1 MPYNNGSGSTA
12 GAAITTANSGGAS
25 GDAFQAVSSV
35 APLWAST
42 QTGPYSGIGRPMQ
55 FNASSSA
62 QYVQVTSGFGATSD
76 TTYLSFYFYAS
87 SITATT
93 SLATLLSSTSGVQ
106 LVRVAVDTAR
116 HIRIFGFSNASLYTG
131 VAGAEIPL
139 NQWVFVSLMTE
150 TLASARVR
158 LTVQTM
164 DGSVVENVSL
174 TGVATG
180 GPSYLSTGAVRMGSD
195 TVSGAYSQ
203 YFLYEP
209 RMEEHSAWLPNEMLA
224 MPPKLS
230 AELPLFDRVGAFNE
244 DELYTTLAA
253 FMPGTWTPTSQML
266 SPSNGTVTGV
276 FPASTLFTPEMTDV
290 SGVMVIL
297 LTGDLIFLDDLGVG
311 NMHVERWNEAGTV
324 QRSVGQEYTTYDGD
338 PDPAT
343 SAVMYVM
350 PFSQAEGGQMVKLIG
365 SGFTGS
371 GDGDGTKVSVLFI
384 YNVNPGSQPLMVF
397 RSYADNTTGPVQP
410 LQRSGSEEFPE
421 VWERE
426 LYSTATVVVTEV
438 QAGTTPPGDY
448 WDVLRPYMAAGT
460 EATHVH
466 TNNSYSLAAATNMK
480 SWQDGTSEVWYS
492 TRQRNSWAMWEI
504 MIPIQGVLKG
514 VLPYTVNLV
523 GRSQIGGVQ
532 ALPFTVGLQAAVK
545 QEFSATGSTSLTV
558 GLTGASTPQQT
569 ATSTLALTVGLVG
582 TAKAVSSL
590 PLTVGLV
597 GTVRITAQLPIVLGL
612 SGRNTPTQVQA
623 ILPISLGL
631 KTRLAPPPVADPLE
645 DITLSP
651 LDFDVT
657 LAPIQDYEVV

>member
-12 GAAITTANSGGAS
+12 GTAITTANSGGAS
-25 GDAFQAVSSV
+25 GDAFYSVSTV

-42 QTGPYSGIGRPMQ
+42 QTGPYAGIGRPMQ

-62 QYVQVTSGFGATSD
+62 QYVQVISSLSGSQD
-76 TTYLSFYFYAS
+76 TIFLSFYFYAS

-93 SLATLLSSTSGVQ
+93 TVATLLTSTTGSPM
-106 LVRVAVDTAR
+106 VRIAIDTAR
-116 HIRIFGFSNASLYTG
+116 HIRIFGWSGASLYTG

-150 TLASARVR
+150 TLASSR
-158 LTVQTM
+158 LRLKVQTM
-164 DGSVVENVSL
+164 DGTVVEEVILS
-174 TGVATG
+174 GVATG
-180 GPSYLSTGAVRMGSD
+180 ATGSQTTNAIRIGSD

-209 RMEEHSAWLPNEMLA
+209 RMEEHGTYSLDLMLT
-224 MPPKLS
+224 MPPRVTG
-230 AELPLFDRVGAFNE
+230 ELRLFDRAAAFNE
-244 DELYTTLAA
+244 DEPYTTLAA
-253 FMPGTWTPTSQML
+253 FMPGTWTPASQML
-266 SPSNGTVTGV
+266 SPSNTSVTGV
-276 FPASTLFTPEMTDV
+276 FAASTLFTPEMTDM

-297 LTGDLIFLDDLGVG
+297 LTGDLIFLDELGVG

-324 QRSVGQEYTTYDGD
+324 QRSIGQEYTTYDGD
-338 PDPAT
+338 PDPST

-350 PFSQAEGGQMVKLIG
+350 PFHQSEGGQMVKLIG

-371 GDGDGTKVSVLFI
+371 GDGEGTKISVLFI
-384 YNVNPGSQPLMVF
+384 YNVNPGTAPLMVF

-410 LQRSGSEEFPE
+410 LQRSGDEEFPE

-426 LYSTATVVVTEV
+426 LYSTATVLVTEV
-438 QAGTTPPGDY
+438 QAGTTPPGDF
-448 WDVLRPYMAAGT
+448 WDVLRPYMASGT
-460 EATHVH
+460 EATHTYVY
-466 TNNSYSLAAATNMK
+466 NSYSLAAAVNMK

-532 ALPFTVGLQAAVK
+532 ALPFTVGLQGAVK
-545 QEFSATGSTSLTV
+545 QEFSATGSTPLTV
-558 GLTGASTPQQT
+558 GLAGRTEPQHTVTGSV
-569 ATSTLALTVGLVG
+569 TLDVGLVG
-582 TAKAVSSL
+582 TAKSVSNLALS
-590 PLTVGLV
+590 VGLV
-597 GTVRITAQLPIVLGL
+597 GTVKITARLPIVLGL

-623 ILPISLGL
+623 ILPIALGL

-645 DITLSP
+645 AISLSP